1 MAASYL
7 DLFIDQGTD
16 YNNQIALDDA
26 NGHAYNLVGFSVSSA
41 AKLSYYN
48 PNTAFIFVATV
59 YDPINGI
66 IQLSANSATTANV
79 SAQQKLI
86 YDVIVTD
93 PTGLKSRVLEGNI
106 YVSPGVTGI
115 NLTS

>member
-7 DLFIDQGTD
+7 DLFIDQGSD

-26 NGHAYNLVGFSVSSA
+26 NGHAYNLVGFSVSSS
-41 AKLSYYN
+41 AKASYYN
-48 PNTAFIFVATV
+48 PNTAFIFTATV
-59 YDPINGI
+59 YDPLNGI
-66 IQLSANSATTANV
+66 IQLSANSAVTANV
-79 SAQQKLI
+79 SAMSKLI

-106 YVSPGVTGI
+106 FISPGVTGI
-115 NLTS
+115 TLTS

>member
-7 DLFIDQGTD
+7 DLYIDQGTD
-16 YNNQIALDDA
+16 YTNQIALNDA

-41 AKLSYYN
+41 AKNSYYN
-48 PNTAFIFVATV
+48 ANAAFIFTASV

-66 IQLSANSATTANV
+66 IQLSANSAVTANV
-79 SAQQKLI
+79 SAMQKLI

-93 PTGLKSRVLEGNI
+93 SAGLISRVLEGNI
-106 YVSPGVTGI
+106 FISPGVTGI
-115 NLTS
+115 KLTS

>member
-16 YNNQIALDDA
+16 YNNQIALDDT
-26 NGHAYNLVGFSVSSA
+26 NGHAYNLVGFSVSSS
-41 AKLSYYN
+41 AKKSYYN
-48 PNTAFIFVATV
+48 ANTVFNFTATV
-59 YDPINGI
+59 YDAQNGI
-66 IQLSANSATTANV
+66 IKLSANSAVTSNV
-79 SAQQKLI
+79 SAMQKLV

-93 PTGLKSRVLEGNI
+93 ANGLKSRVLEGNI

-115 NLTS
+115 TLTS